1 MKTDDLEILRILVQS
16 RSGVVVDTAKTYLI
30 ESRLGPVAR
39 REGFAS
45 LADLVTAL
53 RTRRDERLM
62 WAVTEALTDTDT
74 AFFRDASVF
83 EDFRDAILPR
93 FVGPRPG
100 PVRIWS
106 AACASGQ
113 EPYSLAMA
121 LEDERSRLA
130 GARVELF
137 ASDLSEACL
146 EKAQSGLYTQFEVQR
161 GLPLRLLVRHFE
173 RHGEMWRIA
182 PALAQAVRFRR
193 INLLADLSALGR
205 FEVIFCRYAVSQFEP
220 TVRRRVLAQL
230 AGLLSHDGVLVLGQ
244 DETAEGVEG
253 LTGLAGHKGLFA
265 RAPQARESAA
275 A

>member
-1 MKTDDLEILRILVQS
+1 MKSDDLEILRILVQS
-16 RSGVVVDTAKTYLI
+16 RSGVVIDTATTYLI
-30 ESRLGPVAR
+30 ES
-39 REGFAS
+39 
-45 LADLVTAL
+45 
-53 RTRRDERLM
+53 
-62 WAVTEALTDTDT
+62 
-74 AFFRDASVF
+74 FFRDAEIF
-83 EDFRDAILPR
+83 EDFREAILPR
-93 FVGPRPG
+93 FAGPRPA

-161 GLPLRLLVRHFE
+161 GLPIRLLVRHFE
-173 RHGEMWRIA
+173 RPGEMWRIA

-205 FEVIFCRYAVSQFEP
+205 FEVIFCRYTVSQFEP

-230 AGLLSHDGVLVLGQ
+230 AGLLSPDGVLVLGQ
-244 DETAEGVEG
+244 DETAEGVEE
-253 LTGLAGHKGLFA
+253 LASLAGHKGLFT